1 MVYGLL
7 GDIVAGVHAAW
18 VLAVVLGL
26 VLFLVGAA
34 RGWKWVGNRWVRGIH
49 LAMIVLVIARSSVWD
64 ECPLTTWERDLRAL
78 GALEMGQA
86 SVLGQF
92 FHDIIHPPLPLWVF
106 PLVYSLFG
114 LLVVG
119 TLWLVPVRWSPERDS
134 DASDDAADAVPGRVS
149 V

>member
-1 MVYGLL
+1 MTYGLL

-49 LAMIVLVIARSSVWD
+49 LAMIALVISRATIWD
-64 ECPLTTWERDLRAL
+64 ECPLTTWERDLRAMSVP
-78 GALEMGQA
+78 GTDQA
-86 SVLGQF
+86 SALGQF
-92 FHDIIHPPLPLWVF
+92 FHDIIHPPLPIGVF
-106 PLVYSLFG
+106 LPLYSFFG
-114 LLVVG
+114 LLVVAS
-119 TLWLVPVRWSPERDS
+119 LWLVPVRWSPERDS
-134 DASDDAADAVPGRVS
+134 DASDDADPVPGRIS